1 MVSQCLIQ
9 NTKNLFLLYNINVKI
24 YMVCQCLIYK
34 ILRKKQSEKKQ
45 HSEIEVI
52 EISRMVFSLLLF
64 SGKERTSALSTEAK
78 LPSGLEILRFGRDLS
93 WNFIRKKQEGESPS
107 PWCMFLQQVLFFL
120 RYFFFL
126 KGSSGNLRAKSHAA
140 DLERSWVCLESCRL
154 NFTSLMERWRPC
166 IPSGRK
172 SVGAA
177 TYHESGD
184 LEAIQD
190 IQDANS

>member
-1 MVSQCLIQ
+1 MYNLVVSLNFWWFTFWWWIIEPREIGLYKDPWIKYYINIKFYMVSQCLIQ

-120 RYFFFL
+120 RYFFF
-126 KGSSGNLRAKSHAA
+126 
-140 DLERSWVCLESCRL
+140 
-154 NFTSLMERWRPC
+154 
-166 IPSGRK
+166 
-172 SVGAA
+172 
-177 TYHESGD
+177 
-184 LEAIQD
+184 
-190 IQDANS
+190 